1 MNRAPRVGVFV
12 LETLTTG
19 MYANPL
25 DTIREY
31 VQNAADSIRQA
42 EESNLLKPGEGR
54 VEIVIEPKSRRL
66 TIRDNGLGVS
76 QDQVIGSLVD
86 IGMSNKRVDT
96 DAGFRGI
103 GRLAGIAYCDTLAF
117 RTTAKGESDIA
128 TVRIDCGAIKQ
139 AISPSLR
146 KAEELSN
153 VVESCSSLD
162 FESCDKNDHFFE
174 VVMDGVDTR
183 AAEFLDW
190 HVLEKYL
197 SQVAP
202 IEYDS
207 LHFLFAP
214 KINEWIRKHRL
225 SVPTITLVISAPGV
239 SRQVFKP
246 YKGNYKTKVG
256 SYRVEIQ
263 DILFFPEEPGED
275 DPFWLWYGK
284 SELLGMVDDESS
296 AGLRFRKNNI
306 ALGGPERVAEL
317 FPGGEG
323 RLNSWFIGEV
333 HVRSHSIIPNA
344 RRDGFEHSES
354 WIALKDM
361 LSPVIADM
369 CRACHAASSAEN
381 RPTVKVIASAK
392 STLADAKEAI
402 ETGFGSKGEKSAL
415 LTKLQ
420 REEERATQ
428 ALQNREGT
436 PEAQSISTLVKE
448 IKGARQSLEDNGDY
462 TVRGFRSDLSRK
474 ERAVLQEALRIIEET
489 LASESCVKHSKCYKA
504 LKAALLDNF
513 GPREGGQDS

>member
-1 MNRAPRVGVFV
+1 MSRAPKVGVFV

-19 MYANPL
+19 MYTNPL

-42 EESNLLKPGEGR
+42 EENGLLKYGQGR
-54 VEIVIEPKSRRL
+54 VEIEIDPKGRKL
-66 TIRDNGLGVS
+66 VIRDNGVGVD
-76 QDQVIGSLVD
+76 QDQVVSSLVD

-103 GRLAGIAYCDTLAF
+103 GRLAGIAYCDTLSF
-117 RTTAKGESDIA
+117 RTTAKGNSDIA
-128 TVRIDCGAIKQ
+128 TVRIDCNSIRQ

-153 VVESCSSLD
+153 VVESCSGLD
-162 FESCDKNDHFFE
+162 FESCGKDNHFFE
-174 VVMDGVDTR
+174 VIMEGVDTR

-202 IEYDS
+202 VEYDS

-214 KINEWIRKHRL
+214 KINEWIRKHQL
-225 SVPTITLVISAPGV
+225 AVPTITLIISAPGGK
-239 SRQVFKP
+239 RQVFKP

-256 SYRVEIQ
+256 NYRVEIQ
-263 DILFFPEEPGED
+263 DIVFFPEEPGQD
-275 DPFWLWYGK
+275 CPFWLWYGK
-284 SELLGMVDDESS
+284 NELLGMVDDETS

-323 RLNSWFIGEV
+323 RLNSWFVGEI

-354 WIALKDM
+354 WVALKDK
-361 LSPVIADM
+361 LSPIIADM

-392 STLADAKEAI
+392 STLSDAKEAL
-402 ETGFGSKGEKSAL
+402 ETGFGSKGEKSNL
-415 LTKLQ
+415 LAKLQ

-428 ALQNREGT
+428 ALQGREGL
-436 PEAQSISTLVKE
+436 PEAESISTLVNE
-448 IKGARQSLEDNGDY
+448 LRSTRQTLESNGDY

-474 ERAVLQEALRIIEET
+474 ERTVLQEALRVIEET
-489 LASESCVKHSKCYKA
+489 LSSDSCTKHSKCYKA
-504 LKAALLDNF
+504 LKTALLNHF
-513 GPREGGQDS
+513 GPREGGQES